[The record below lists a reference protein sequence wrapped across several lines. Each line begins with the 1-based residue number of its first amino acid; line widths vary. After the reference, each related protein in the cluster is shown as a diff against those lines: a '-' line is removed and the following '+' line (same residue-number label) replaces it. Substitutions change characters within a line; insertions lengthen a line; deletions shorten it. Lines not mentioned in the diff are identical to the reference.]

1 MRQLT
6 TMKVL
11 TPDLERYRAFCAI
24 YNIPM
29 SDGLGIFMNW
39 LNIPTIGEMRES
51 AKPSKPVP
59 PYDGREVFD
68 DE

>member
-6 TMKVL
+6 TMKIL
-11 TPDLERYRAFCAI
+11 TSDLERYRAFCAI

-39 LNIPTIGEMRES
+39 LNIPTIEEMRER

-59 PYDGREVFD
+59 PFDGREVFD
-68 DE
+68 EE